1 MPCRRA
7 RSAGG
12 EFALQREDGHVGGR
26 EAEHLAEKAQLG
38 LERGDDRLRP
48 PEPVLLAGEEQVGV
62 RDAPLAQRRDA
73 DGEVGLHRRRG
84 GPPVED
90 DRAAALLQQLLHIH
104 ALEHSNALFASAVSY
119 AYLVASGLKV
129 STSPEHIRDLARL
142 IKDGTVGVR
151 EISDEL
157 RTWTL

>member
-1 MPCRRA
+1 MTLRIDLAWLLIIAEEKTPRDPRVTDY
-7 RSAGG
+7 G
-12 EFALQREDGHVGGR
+12 ALIAAVSRHQ
-26 EAEHLAEKAQLG
+26 AALF
-38 LERGDDRLRP
+38 DR
-48 PEPVLLAGEEQVGV
+48 PVYT
-62 RDAPLAQRRDA
+62 DP
-73 DGEVGLHRRRG
+73 H
-84 GPPVED
+84 